1 MELVRQTQLVVASRI
16 LAVVTILTIHAGARH
31 RVSLPDLKGLSVGD
45 LLVDSLDIERHLV

>member
-1 MELVRQTQLVVASRI
+1 MELVRQTQLVGASRV

-45 LLVDSLDIERHLV
+45 LLVDSLDVERHLV